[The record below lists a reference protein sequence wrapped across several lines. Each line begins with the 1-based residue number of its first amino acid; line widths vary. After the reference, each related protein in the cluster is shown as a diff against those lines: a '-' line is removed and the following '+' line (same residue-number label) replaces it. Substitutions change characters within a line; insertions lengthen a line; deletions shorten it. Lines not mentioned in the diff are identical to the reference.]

1 MAIVNQP
8 TPLSNELAW
17 NGDKN
22 PIPDTND
29 GSKGLFS
36 VEHGFPYV
44 TQQPLAQGGIPP
56 QRNDFNGVLNL
67 LSKFIR
73 YFQNGGVFAYSENMD
88 YSVGMLVRSGD
99 RLYVCK
105 AENGANTS
113 AGVQNISNSNYW
125 NEITLE
131 DTLSDTLVNQL
142 KTVLVTEA
150 KTAANTADWNTLTES
165 RTYKISGATFSAD
178 KHQPVGAVGTGEL
191 IVLKNGDDTIA
202 QVYYANSATYDKAGA
217 YHRMCISGTWT
228 DWVYNI
234 TNKGGSVTGNFT
246 INGKL
251 TVDTIEVSNSLTIGG
266 APPLGQDAI
275 DKIQAQI
282 ISPEQVFYVSN
293 NGSDSNDGT
302 TLSKAFKTFSPI
314 FENIKRDV
322 PALQIYIDNTCDDL
336 NYVLPQPFDFNSQI
350 GKSGPQGKSLTISM
364 TNYNLAINKDNRA
377 TIYVP
382 HGKAFSN
389 WDNSTRYDY
398 YGNILASSCTSISLT
413 GLNIKLQNKSDNKYS
428 GFLLNSPNI
437 TISRSSIEL
446 QDYDL
451 SNTFWNNSITGI
463 SLVEHIEI
471 TGSGYLINASSVN
484 RYMTDP
490 SLSEQTKQI
499 GGISTLAVTQD
510 VYVERLISGL
520 DTTIDSN
527 ILNKGNHACTN
538 DVYVNFSNIGS

>member
-1 MAIVNQP
+1 MAR
-8 TPLSNELAW
+8 
-17 NGDKN
+17 
-22 PIPDTND
+22 TNIQ
-29 GSKGLFS
+29 
-36 VEHGFPYV
+36 V
-44 TQQPLAQGGIPP
+44 
-56 QRNDFNGVLNL
+56 FN
-67 LSKFIR
+67 
-73 YFQNGGVFAYSENMD
+73 
-88 YSVGMLVRSGD
+88 
-99 RLYVCK
+99 
-105 AENGANTS
+105 
-113 AGVQNISNSNYW
+113 AGYQNIMDDDNY
-125 NEITLE
+125 NVNVQRTRGVTAGIADPLLHNKLYRQTSIMAKALADYIVSQGQDCLDTDLNAITNAFTKALE
-131 DTLSDTLVNQL
+131 THTRKN
-142 KTVLVTEA
+142 TGVLVTES
-150 KTAANTADWNTLTES
+150 KTAVNTADWNTLTES
-165 RTYKISGATFSAD
+165 RTYKITGATFAAD

-191 IVLKNGDDTIA
+191 IVLKNGDDTIV
-202 QVYYANSATYDKAGA
+202 QVYYANSTEFDKAGA
-217 YHRMCISGTWT
+217 YHRVNISGTWT

-234 TNKGGSVTGNFT
+234 TNKGGTVTGDFT

-251 TVDTIEVSNSLTIGG
+251 TVDSLDIKNNFTVAGG
-266 APPLGQDAI
+266 TPVTGDDLQ
-275 DKIQAQI
+275 KIQDQI
-282 ISPEQVFYVSN
+282 ISPLQTFYVSN
-293 NGSDSNDGT
+293 NGSDDNDG
-302 TLSKAFKTFSPI
+302 LSLGTAFKTFSPI
-314 FENIKRDV
+314 FTKVKKDV
-322 PALQIYIDNTCDDL
+322 PALRIYIDNTCEDL
-336 NYVLPQPFDFNSQI
+336 NYILSQPFDFNSQI
-350 GKSGPQGKSLTISM
+350 GKSGTQGKSLTI
-364 TNYNLAINKDNRA
+364 TPINYETAINKDNRA

-382 HGKAFSN
+382 YGKAFSN
-389 WDNSTRYDY
+389 WTSNNRYDY

-484 RYMTDP
+484 KYMTDP